1 MRILQKGFNY
11 SQDGPGNRL
20 VYHLQGCNFR
30 CKWCSNPES
39 MPLDSDKAE
48 DVPNDAVVDEI
59 ERSRMMFFDGGGVT
73 FTGGEPTLQPDDLIY
88 VLKKARELG
97 VNTAI
102 ENNGSSPRLCK
113 ISDYVDYMIVDIKHP
128 DDDIHK
134 KYVEHSNKMTIE
146 NLIKLSGRRSQ
157 LHIRIPLI
165 NHVNT
170 DPEPFAE
177 LFGKMNMAN
186 AVVEILAY
194 HEYGKCKWT
203 EEYQI
208 TDGFVTDE
216 QIKIFKNRLEKDGI
230 HFIET

>member
-20 VYHLQGCNFR
+20 IYHLQGCNFK

-39 MPLDSDKAE
+39 MPLFSDKAE
-48 DVPNDAVVDEI
+48 DVPNDDVVKEI

-88 VLKKARELG
+88 VLKKVRELG

-102 ENNGSSPRLCK
+102 ENNGSSPRLCE

-134 KYVEHSNKMTIE
+134 KYVEHSNKMTVE
-146 NLIKLSGRRSQ
+146 NLIKLSHKRNQ
-157 LHIRIPLI
+157 LHVRIPLI

-177 LFGKMNMAN
+177 LFKKNG
-186 AVVEILAY
+186 
-194 HEYGKCKWT
+194 YG
-203 EEYQI
+203 EH
-208 TDGFVTDE
+208 GRG
-216 QIKIFKNRLEKDGI
+216 NPPLP
-230 HFIET
+230 

>member
-20 VYHLQGCNFR
+20 VYHLQGCNFK

-39 MPLDSDKAE
+39 IPLFSDKAE
-48 DVPNDAVVDEI
+48 DISADGIVDEI

-73 FTGGEPTLQPDDLIY
+73 FTGGEPTLQADELIY
-88 VLKKARELG
+88 VLKKTQSLG
-97 VNTAI
+97 ISTAI
-102 ENNGSSPRLCK
+102 ENNGSSPRLCE
-113 ISDYVDYMIVDIKHP
+113 ISDHVDYMITDIKHP

-134 KYVEHSNKMTIE
+134 KFVAHSNKMTVE
-146 NLIKLSGRRSQ
+146 NLIKLSNKRNQ
-157 LHIRIPLI
+157 LHVRIPLI
-165 NHVNT
+165 NRVNT

-177 LFGKMNMAN
+177 LFKKMNMTN
-186 AVVEILAY
+186 TVVEILAY

-208 TDGFVTDE
+208 TDGFVTE
-216 QIKIFKNRLEKDGI
+216 KQINEFKNHLECDGVK
-230 HFIET
+230 FITT

>member
-20 VYHLQGCNFR
+20 VYHLQGCNFK

-39 MPLDSDKAE
+39 IPLFSDKAE
-48 DVPNDAVVDEI
+48 DVSADKIVDEI
-59 ERSRMMFFDGGGVT
+59 KRSRMMFFDGGGVT
-73 FTGGEPTLQPDDLIY
+73 FTGGEPTLQANELIY
-88 VLKKARELG
+88 VLKEAQSVG
-97 VNTAI
+97 INTAI
-102 ENNGSSPRLCK
+102 ENNGSSPRLCE
-113 ISDYVDYMIVDIKHP
+113 ISDYVDYMMVDIKHP

-134 KYVEHSNKMTIE
+134 KYVAHSNKMTVE
-146 NLIKLSGRRSQ
+146 NLIKLSNMRDQ
-157 LHIRIPLI
+157 LHVRIPLI

-177 LFGKMNMAN
+177 LFKRMNMTN
-186 AVVEILAY
+186 TVVEILAY

-208 TDGFVTDE
+208 TDGFVSE
-216 QIKIFKNRLEKDGI
+216 KQINEFKKRLECDGVK
-230 HFIET
+230 FITT

>member
-88 VLKKARELG
+88 VLKKAQTLG

-102 ENNGSSPRLCK
+102 ENNGSSPRLCE

-128 DDDIHK
+128 DNDIHK
-134 KYVEHSNKMTIE
+134 RYVGHSNKMTIE
-146 NLIKLSGRRSQ
+146 NLIKLSGSRSQ

-203 EEYQI
+203 EKYQI

>member
-1 MRILQKGFNY
+1 MKILQKGFNY

-88 VLKKARELG
+88 VLKRARELG

-102 ENNGSSPRLCK
+102 ENNGSSPRLCE

-134 KYVEHSNKMTIE
+134 KFVEHSNKMTVE

-203 EEYQI
+203 EKYQI

>member
-1 MRILQKGFNY
+1 
-11 SQDGPGNRL
+11 
-20 VYHLQGCNFR
+20 
-30 CKWCSNPES
+30 
-39 MPLDSDKAE
+39 MPLFSDKAE
-48 DVPNDAVVDEI
+48 DVPNDDVVKEI

-73 FTGGEPTLQPDDLIY
+73 FTGGEPTLQTDDLIY
-88 VLKKARELG
+88 VLRKVQALG
-97 VNTAI
+97 INTAI
-102 ENNGSSPRLCK
+102 ENNGSSPRLCE
-113 ISDYVDYMIVDIKHP
+113 ISDYVNYMIIDIKHP

-134 KYVEHSNKMTIE
+134 KYVAHSNKMTIE
-146 NLIKLSGRRSQ
+146 NLIKLSMTRNQ

-177 LFGKMNMAN
+177 LFKKMDMTN

-203 EEYQI
+203 EEYEI

-216 QIKIFKNRLEKDGI
+216 QIKTFRNRLERDGI
-230 HFIET
+230 HFIIT